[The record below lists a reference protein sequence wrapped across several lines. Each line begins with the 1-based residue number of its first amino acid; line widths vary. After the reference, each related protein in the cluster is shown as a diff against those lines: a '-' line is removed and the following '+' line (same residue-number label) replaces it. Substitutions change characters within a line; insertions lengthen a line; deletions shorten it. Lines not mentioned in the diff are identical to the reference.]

1 MKLQRQ
7 CKICGC
13 YFDVAGV
20 TSPAKYCKPCKPI
33 ANRDSKRR
41 SRLRSLDGR
50 SYGSYWVLYDP
61 DPIAGF
67 CKGMKV
73 SREENVNMLRMSC
86 FTPGTLLRSVDG
98 ICYEVVQKVT
108 KQMLVEHRS

>member
-1 MKLQRQ
+1 MQRQ

-20 TSPAKYCKPCKPI
+20 TSPAKYCPDCKKI
-33 ANRDSKRR
+33 ANRDNKRR
-41 SRLRSLDGR
+41 YDAR

-73 SREENVNMLRMSC
+73 SREENINMLRMSC
-86 FTPGTLLRSVDG
+86 FTPGTLLRSDDG
-98 ICYEVVQKVT
+98 ICYEVVQRVT
-108 KQMLVEHRS
+108 RQMLVQHEKGVA